1 MNRQVSMAR
10 NAAGSVQDGV
20 GSTLAAKLWHKFCYL
35 VSANTCTLGFSLRTE
50 GAQQVPAAG
59 PLLVV
64 ANHQSFL
71 DPVPIGLAF
80 PRRLI
85 YLARKSL
92 FRHAAFAWII
102 RSLNAVPIDQE
113 GIGKEGIRT
122 ILEQLRQAKAVLVFP
137 EGERTWNGRMS
148 PLKPGVH
155 LLIKRT
161 QAPIVPVG
169 IAGAY
174 DAWPRWRKYPIPAP
188 VCWPANPGTVAVSI
202 GKPLDAARLA
212 ALPREQAL
220 AELFEAIAAVQRRAE
235 ALRRK

>member
-1 MNRQVSMAR
+1 MNQQVPAPKE
-10 NAAGSVQDGV
+10 AAPSVQDDV
-20 GSTLAAKLWHKFCYL
+20 GSTLAAKLWHRFCYL
-35 VSANTCTLGFSLRTE
+35 LSANFFTLGFSVRIE
-50 GAQQVPAAG
+50 GVQRVPASG

-92 FRHAAFAWII
+92 FRNPVFGWII
-102 RSLNAVPIDQE
+102 RSLNAVPIDQD

-122 ILEQLRQAKAVLVFP
+122 ILEQLRLGKAVLVFP
-137 EGERTWNGRMS
+137 EGERTWNGRMNT
-148 PLKPGVH
+148 LKPGVH

-161 QAPIVPVG
+161 QAPIIPVG

-174 DAWPRWRKYPIPAP
+174 DAWPRWKKYPVLAP
-188 VCWPANPGTVAVSI
+188 VFWPANRGTIAVSI
-202 GKPLDAARLA
+202 GAPLEAGRFAG
-212 ALPREQAL
+212 LPREQAL
-220 AELFEAIAAVQRRAE
+220 GELFDAIAAVQRRAE